1 VWLTNWHSRT
11 CRCIEVRVLI
21 THCRSSDQDSC
32 YGETCSL
39 PKREMALECSRK
51 SHEAS
56 ENASS
61 SDSNH
66 STQTPLSPPTVTT
79 VLRLKN

>member
-1 VWLTNWHSRT
+1 MSPFMISHRT
-11 CRCIEVRVLI
+11 LFMVPFMV
-21 THCRSSDQDSC
+21 S

-66 STQTPLSPPTVTT
+66 ST
-79 VLRLKN
+79 